1 VGALTVTLFV
11 ALILTSAVLIVS
23 QCGARKNPRQ
33 LWLLH
38 EGCASV
44 IAGYA
49 GLSANAPTDYYEQSM
64 GLHNHRR

>member
-1 VGALTVTLFV
+1 MLGKKKPP
-11 ALILTSAVLIVS
+11 VS
-23 QCGARKNPRQ
+23 F
-33 LWLLH
+33 WLLH

-49 GLSANAPTDYYEQSM
+49 GLSTNALSDYYEQSM